1 MTRTAARALA
11 TLAALVPLAGCG
23 IGIPETD
30 VIEAGGPATID
41 VLPARDYRMLLFFLS
56 PEGRLTPVPR
66 VVDDGFGENYR
77 LPDGSGPEAEADS
90 SGRGGSDGQVP
101 LPARP
106 PTGKTVAALLGGPNA
121 TERESGLRNAPTLPE
136 AAAVTVTVSGG
147 VIDAAVDAP
156 LDGVGDLGLRQLV
169 CTIAYAEDA
178 WGRPPVRLTGTD
190 GTRPAAECDTS
201 AAPRPDDAALTD
213 PAPTASPS
221 ARPTPSP

>member
-1 MTRTAARALA
+1 MRRTAARTLA

-56 PEGRLTPVPR
+56 PDGRLTPVPR

-77 LPDGSGPEAEADS
+77 LPDGVGPETEADS
-90 SGRGGSDGQVP
+90 SGGGGSGGQVP

-106 PTGKTVAALLGGPNA
+106 PTEKTVAALLGGPNA
-121 TERESGLRNAPTLPE
+121 TEQKSGLRNAPTLPKQ
-136 AAAVTVTVSGG
+136 AAVTIKVSGG
-147 VIDAAVDAP
+147 VIDATVKAP
-156 LDGVGDLGLRQLV
+156 LDGVDDLGLRQLV

-190 GTRPAAECDTS
+190 GTRPASDCDTS
-201 AAPRPDDAALTD
+201 AV
-213 PAPTASPS
+213 PAPEDAD
-221 ARPTPSP
+221 RPTPTVSPELQPAPGP